1 MFIFSGLVLDIRLR
15 NDVITDKSPVLTELC
30 VTLEDILIRGSRGKE
45 ALYFF
50 NFNLFCTCTGTCSH
64 LEMFL
69 LLML

>member
-50 NFNLFCTCTGTCSH
+50 
-64 LEMFL
+64 
-69 LLML
+69 